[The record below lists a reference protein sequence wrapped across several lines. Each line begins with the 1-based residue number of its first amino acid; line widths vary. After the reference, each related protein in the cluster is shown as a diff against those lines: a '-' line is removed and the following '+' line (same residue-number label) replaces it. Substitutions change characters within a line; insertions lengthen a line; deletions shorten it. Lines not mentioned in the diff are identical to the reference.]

1 MYERAQA
8 GAALFRAEPD
18 RLKHLQGVLNEQ
30 AVIAAWLR
38 VRALIASGSPVSLD
52 ELRTLEQDL
61 RAVAGVAEIQ
71 QALVPLL
78 DRARLHGLAMAWD
91 GEPAAVSDDWLR
103 TRFER
108 WLALRAP
115 ELAFL
120 TLAQLQGR
128 GAALDSDRPRA
139 TALLEEEREA
149 REPMYAHNI
158 AALYSVDPQLCD
170 RIRTS
175 PRLSVALRPLGAGM
189 VEYTGGGGP
198 PLQLWAATAD
208 EAAAES
214 ARLCAR
220 CEQREVSFIAGVGDG
235 TMPATIAASCA
246 QSRIPGTVHL
256 VEGHVVRLRALLEV
270 VDLADAIRSRRL
282 WLHGGAPAADT
293 IAEVLTRLTRL
304 DDESVIGGDQLALAI
319 LEAATERL
327 SSP

>member
-1 MYERAQA
+1 
-8 GAALFRAEPD
+8 
-18 RLKHLQGVLNEQ
+18 LQGVLNEQ

-38 VRALIASGSPVSLD
+38 VRALITSNAPVNLD
-52 ELRTLEQDL
+52 ELRGLEQAL
-61 RAVAGVAEIQ
+61 RPVAGVAEIQ

-78 DRARLHGLAMAWD
+78 DRAQLHGLAMAWD
-91 GEPAAVSDDWLR
+91 GEPAAVSDEWLR

-128 GAALDSDRPRA
+128 GAAYDSDRPRA
-139 TALLEEEREA
+139 TALLDEEREA
-149 REPMYAHNI
+149 REPIYAHNI
-158 AALYSVDPQLCD
+158 AALYTVDQVLCD

-175 PRLSVALRPLGAGM
+175 PRLSVALRPIGAGM

-198 PLQLWAATAD
+198 PLQLWAATPA

-220 CEQREVSFIAGVGDG
+220 CETREVSFIAGVGDG
-235 TMPATIAASCA
+235 TMAATVAAAAA
-246 QSRIPGTVHL
+246 QARIPGSVHL
-256 VEGHVVRLRALLEV
+256 VEGHLVRLRALLEI
-270 VDLADAIRSRRL
+270 VDLADALRTRRL

-293 IAEVLTRLTRL
+293 VADVLTRLTRL
-304 DDESVIGGDQLALAI
+304 DEESVIGGDQLALAI

-327 SSP
+327 GTP

>member
-1 MYERAQA
+1 M
-8 GAALFRAEPD
+8 
-18 RLKHLQGVLNEQ
+18 QGVLNEQ

-38 VRALIASGSPVSLD
+38 VRALVTSNAPVSLD
-52 ELRTLEQDL
+52 ELRALEQAL
-61 RAVAGVAEIQ
+61 RPVAGVAEIQ

-78 DRARLHGLAMAWD
+78 DRAQLFGLAMAWD
-91 GEPAAVSDDWLR
+91 GEPAAAGDDWLR

-120 TLAQLQGR
+120 TLAQIQGR

-139 TALLEEEREA
+139 EALLDEERAA
-149 REPMYAHNI
+149 REPMFAYNA
-158 AALYSVDPQLCD
+158 AALHEVDPGLCD
-170 RIRTS
+170 RICAS

-198 PLQLWAATAD
+198 PLQLWAATPD
-208 EAAAES
+208 EAIAEA

-220 CEQREVSFIAGVGDG
+220 CESREVSFIAGVGDG
-235 TMPATIAASCA
+235 TMPAMIADLAARGC
-246 QSRIPGTVHL
+246 IPGAVHL
-256 VEGHVVRLRALLEV
+256 VEGHLVRLRALLEV
-270 VDLADAIRSRRL
+270 VNLADAIRSHRL
-282 WLHGGAPAADT
+282 CLHGGAPAADT
-293 IAEVLTRLTRL
+293 VAAVLANLSRL

-327 SSP
+327 TQI

>member
-1 MYERAQA
+1 M
-8 GAALFRAEPD
+8 
-18 RLKHLQGVLNEQ
+18 QGVLNEQ

-38 VRALIASGSPVSLD
+38 VRALVTSNAPVNLD
-52 ELRTLEQDL
+52 ELRALEQAL
-61 RAVAGVAEIQ
+61 RPVAGVAEIQ

-78 DRARLHGLAMAWD
+78 DRAQLYGLAMAWD
-91 GEPAAVSDDWLR
+91 GEPAAAGDDWLR

-128 GAALDSDRPRA
+128 GAAHESDRPRA
-139 TALLEEEREA
+139 TELLDEERA
-149 REPMYAHNI
+149 VREPLFAYNA
-158 AALYSVDPQLCD
+158 AALAEVDPGLSE
-170 RIRTS
+170 RICAS

-198 PLQLWAATAD
+198 PLQLWAATPD
-208 EAAAES
+208 EAAAEA

-220 CEQREVSFIAGVGDG
+220 CENREVSFIAGVGDG
-235 TMPATIAASCA
+235 TMPATISHLAARGC
-246 QSRIPGTVHL
+246 IPGSVHL
-256 VEGHVVRLRALLEV
+256 VEGHLVRLRALLEV
-270 VDLADAIRSRRL
+270 VDLSDAIRGRRL
-282 WLHGGAPAADT
+282 CLHGGAPAADT
-293 IAEVLTRLTRL
+293 VAGVLANLSRL

-327 SSP
+327 AKI

>member
-1 MYERAQA
+1 
-8 GAALFRAEPD
+8 
-18 RLKHLQGVLNEQ
+18 LQGVLNEQ
-30 AVIAAWLR
+30 AVLAAWLR
-38 VRALIASGSPVSLD
+38 VRALITSNAPLNVD
-52 ELRTLEQDL
+52 ELRGLEQAL
-61 RAVAGVAEIQ
+61 RPVAGVAEIQ

-78 DRARLHGLAMAWD
+78 DRVQLHGLAMAWD
-91 GEPAAVSDDWLR
+91 GEPAAASDDWLR

-128 GAALDSDRPRA
+128 GAVHENDRARA
-139 TALLEEEREA
+139 TALLDEERAA
-149 REPMYAHNI
+149 RGPLYARNI
-158 AALYSVDPQLCD
+158 AALGAVDPSLCD
-170 RIRTS
+170 RVRSS

-198 PLQLWAATAD
+198 PLQLWAATPA

-220 CEQREVSFIAGVGDG
+220 CETREVSFIAGVGDG
-235 TMPATIAASCA
+235 TMPAMIA
-246 QSRIPGTVHL
+246 QSAALARIPGSVHL
-256 VEGHVVRLRALLEV
+256 VEGHLVRLRALLEV
-270 VDLADAIRSRRL
+270 VDLADALRSRRL

-293 IAEVLTRLTRL
+293 VAEVLTTLTRL
-304 DDESVIGGDQLALAI
+304 DEESVIGGDQLALAI

-327 SSP
+327 ASA